1 MHVHWSQCFPI
12 APSRF
17 FFILTGGETAEM
29 PGMYPPGEYDLA
41 GFAVGAVERG
51 QMLPQL
57 ERIADGDVV
66 IGVASSGVHSNG
78 YSLVR
83 KIVEKSSLDFSSPVG
98 ISGDQ
103 TLGTVCNAVSS
114 LVLLNRQMHT
124 VVLPVPLLI
133 TLLKHWKNY
142 SILKHFIF
150 FFFFFPTYAGKK

>member
-1 MHVHWSQCFPI
+1 
-12 APSRF
+12 
-17 FFILTGGETAEM
+17 M

-83 KIVEKSSLDFSSPVG
+83 RIVEKSSLDFSSRVG
-98 ISGDQ
+98 VSGDQ
-103 TLGTVCNAVSS
+103 TLGAVSNAVSS
-114 LVLLNRQMHT
+114 LELLNRKIHT
-124 VVLPVPLLI
+124 IFLSVPLL
-133 TLLKHWKNY
+133 L
-142 SILKHFIF
+142 
-150 FFFFFPTYAGKK
+150 

>member
-1 MHVHWSQCFPI
+1 MVFQYLISLLLVPI
-12 APSRF
+12 
-17 FFILTGGETAEM
+17 GGETAEM

-83 KIVEKSSLDFSSPVG
+83 KIVEKSSFDFSSPVG
-98 ISGDQ
+98 ASGDQ
-103 TLGTVCNAVSS
+103 TLGTIYNAVS
-114 LVLLNRQMHT
+114 H
-124 VVLPVPLLI
+124 
-133 TLLKHWKNY
+133 
-142 SILKHFIF
+142 IL
-150 FFFFFPTYAGKK
+150 T

>member
-1 MHVHWSQCFPI
+1 MI
-12 APSRF
+12 IYLINKPSLLMPYKFQILKKLHAYRSHGFSNTSFVSF
-17 FFILTGGETAEM
+17 FLVPTGGETAEM

-83 KIVEKSSLDFSSPVG
+83 KIVEKSSFDFSSPVG
-98 ISGDQ
+98 VSGNQ
-103 TLGTVCNAVSS
+103 TLGTTITQTSE
-114 LVLLNRQMHT
+114 
-124 VVLPVPLLI
+124 LPNVTQL
-133 TLLKHWKNY
+133 
-142 SILKHFIF
+142 FC
-150 FFFFFPTYAGKK
+150 